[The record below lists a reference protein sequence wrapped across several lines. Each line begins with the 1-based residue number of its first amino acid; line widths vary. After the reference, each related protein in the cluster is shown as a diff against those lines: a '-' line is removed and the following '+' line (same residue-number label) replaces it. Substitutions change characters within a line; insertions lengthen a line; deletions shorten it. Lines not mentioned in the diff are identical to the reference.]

1 MVKSFFRSILS
12 RRRFWRYAPFDEVA
26 ELYMA
31 RMLRMAALY
40 IVGGFIAIY
49 LYQIGYAVSTICFLW
64 VCFYWFKSFISLP
77 LARIVGWIG
86 PKHSIFL
93 SNILYIPAMIG
104 YALLPNYGVGLLL
117 LVLGLQGASNSLYAI
132 AHSVNFSK
140 VKSNVG
146 AGKQIANMNI
156 FEKITT
162 GASPLMGGFV
172 AYLWGPQVVI
182 WFAAILFT
190 LAAVPLMR
198 TGEKVRTRQRLVFR
212 GFPWRLMFRH
222 TPAHAASGFD
232 IFTSGVAWSLY
243 VAIFIIGVS
252 KTDNDVY
259 AITGVLSSVV
269 LVAAIV
275 ASYTYGKIVDG
286 KKGGE
291 LMKFGA
297 MLTSVIHLFRPF
309 IQSTVPAAGVNAA
322 HELSVTAYNLPYTR
336 GLYDNADISGA
347 RIMYLGMTELIA
359 NIGAGFGALA
369 LGILALS
376 MGDEIG
382 MKSFFFLAAAV
393 SLLMISARFPLYKRI
408 RS

>member
-1 MVKSFFRSILS
+1 MIKSFFRSILA
-12 RRRFWRYAPFDEVA
+12 RRRFWRYATFDEVA

-49 LYQIGYAVSTICFLW
+49 LYQIGYSISTICFLW
-64 VCFYWFKSFISLP
+64 VGFYWFKALITLP
-77 LARIVGWIG
+77 LARIIGWIG

-104 YALLPNYGVGLLL
+104 YALLPDYGIGLLL
-117 LVLGLQGASNSLYAI
+117 IVLALQGASNSLYAI

-140 VKSNVG
+140 VKSSIG

-162 GASPLMGGFV
+162 GVSPLIGGLL

-182 WFAAILFT
+182 WIAAVLFA

-198 TGEKVRTRQRLVFR
+198 TGEKVRTRQRLVFV
-212 GFPWRLMFRH
+212 GFPWRLLFRH
-222 TPAHAASGFD
+222 TPAHGANGFD
-232 IFTSGVAWSLY
+232 VFAAGVAWSLY
-243 VAIFIIGVS
+243 LAVFIIGVS

-259 AITGVLSSVV
+259 AITGALSSVV
-269 LVAAIV
+269 LVAAIL
-275 ASYTYGKIVDG
+275 ASYTYGKLIDG

-291 LMKFGA
+291 LMRIGA
-297 MLTSVIHLFRPF
+297 MFTSLVHLIRPF
-309 IQSTVPAAGVNAA
+309 IQSPVSAAGVNAA
-322 HELSVTAYNLPYTR
+322 HELSITAYNLPYTR
-336 GLYDNADISGA
+336 GLFDNADISGA
-347 RIMYLGMTELIA
+347 RIMYIAVADLIA
-359 NIGAGFGALA
+359 NIGAGVGALA
-369 LGILALS
+369 LGFLALG
-376 MGDEIG
+376 MGDQLG

-393 SLLMISARFPLYKRI
+393 SLLMLTARFPLYKK
-408 RS
+408 